1 MSQRPSERQRP
12 SDEGSIL
19 VLSLGFI
26 VICILALAVVVDASS
41 VFLARRAL
49 QSQADAAAL
58 AGAQAIDLGAYYAS
72 GAAPRIVLDPTGI
85 RAAVERHVRR
95 DPGDARLTGIALR
108 DDVVLV
114 SMTDR
119 VRPPFSGWLTP
130 SGAYDLEVEA
140 GAVLSY
146 RPAR

>member
-1 MSQRPSERQRP
+1 MRRPH
-12 SDEGSIL
+12 DEGSIL

-49 QSQADAAAL
+49 QAQADAAAL
-58 AGAQAIDLGAYYAS
+58 AGAQAIDLDAYYAA
-72 GAAPRIVLDPTGI
+72 GAASRIRLDPSGI

-95 DPGDARLTGIALR
+95 DPGQARLTSVTLR
-108 DDVVLV
+108 DEVVLV
-114 SMTDR
+114 SMADR

-146 RPAR
+146 RPAP

>member
-1 MSQRPSERQRP
+1 MTRRSR
-12 SDEGSIL
+12 DDGSIL

-58 AGAQAIDLGAYYAS
+58 AGAQAIDLGAYYAD
-72 GAAPRIVLDPTGI
+72 GASPRIRLDPTGI
-85 RAAVERHVRR
+85 RASVERHVRR
-95 DPGDARLTGIALR
+95 DPGDGRLAGITLR

-146 RPAR
+146 RPAG

>member
-1 MSQRPSERQRP
+1 MTKRV

-26 VICILALAVVVDASS
+26 VICILALAVVVDAST

-58 AGAQAIDLGAYYAS
+58 AGAQTIDVDAYYS
-72 GAAPRIVLDPTGI
+72 GGADARIRLDPAGI
-85 RAAVERHVRR
+85 RRAVERHVRR
-95 DPGDARLTGIALR
+95 DPGDGRLTGVSLR
-108 DDVVLV
+108 NDIVLV
-114 SMTDR
+114 AMTDR
-119 VRPPFSGWLTP
+119 VRPPFAGWLTP
-130 SGAYDLEVEA
+130 SGSYDLEVEA

-146 RPAR
+146 RPSR

>member
-1 MSQRPSERQRP
+1 MTKRAA
-12 SDEGSIL
+12 DDGSIL

-26 VICILALAVVVDASS
+26 VICILALAVVVDAST

-58 AGAQAIDLGAYYAS
+58 AGAQAIDIDAYYS
-72 GAAPRIVLDPTGI
+72 GGADPRIRLDPTRI
-85 RAAVERHVRR
+85 RTAVERHVRR
-95 DPGDARLTGIALR
+95 DPGDGRLTAVSLR
-108 DDVVLV
+108 NDIVLV

-140 GAVLSY
+140 GAMLSY
-146 RPAR
+146 RPSR

>member
-1 MSQRPSERQRP
+1 MSRRGR
-12 SDEGSIL
+12 DEGSIL

-26 VICILALAVVVDASS
+26 VICILALAVVVDAST

-58 AGAQAIDLGAYYAS
+58 AGAQAIDLGAYYAD
-72 GAAPRIVLDPTGI
+72 GASARIRLDPAGI

-95 DPGDARLTGIALR
+95 DPGDGRLTAVSLR
-108 DDVVLV
+108 EDVVLV

-130 SGAYDLEVEA
+130 SGTYTLEVEA
-140 GAVLSY
+140 GAILSY
-146 RPAR
+146 RPSR

>member
-1 MSQRPSERQRP
+1 MTPRRR
-12 SDEGSIL
+12 DEGSIL

-26 VICILALAVVVDASS
+26 IICIIALAVVVDAST

-49 QSQADAAAL
+49 QSQADGAAL
-58 AGAQAIDLGAYYAS
+58 AGAQAIDLDAYYSEGAS
-72 GAAPRIVLDPTGI
+72 ERIRLDEGSV
-85 RAAVERHVRR
+85 RAAVDRHVRR
-95 DPGDARLTGIALR
+95 DPGDGRLTGVTMR

-114 SMTDR
+114 TMTDR

-130 SGAYDLEVEA
+130 SGAYLLTVEA

-146 RPAR
+146 RPAG

>member
-1 MSQRPSERQRP
+1 MTPRRR
-12 SDEGSIL
+12 DEGSIL

-26 VICILALAVVVDASS
+26 IICIIALAVVVDAST

-49 QSQADAAAL
+49 QSQADGAAL
-58 AGAQAIDLGAYYAS
+58 AGAQAIDLDAYYSEGAS
-72 GAAPRIVLDPTGI
+72 ERIRLDEASV
-85 RAAVERHVRR
+85 RAAVDRHVRR
-95 DPGDARLTGIALR
+95 DPGDGRLTGVTMR

-114 SMTDR
+114 TMTDR

-130 SGAYDLEVEA
+130 SGAYLLTVEA

-146 RPAR
+146 RPAG

>member
-1 MSQRPSERQRP
+1 VSRGGR
-12 SDEGSIL
+12 DDGSIL

-26 VICILALAVVVDASS
+26 VVCILALAVVVDAST

-58 AGAQAIDLGAYYAS
+58 AGAQAIDLGAYYAD
-72 GAAPRIVLDPTGI
+72 GAASRIRLDPAGI

-95 DPGDARLTGIALR
+95 DQGDGRLTAVSLR
-108 DDVVLV
+108 EDVVLV

-130 SGAYDLEVEA
+130 SGTYTLEVEA
-140 GAVLSY
+140 GAILSY
-146 RPAR
+146 RPSR

>member
-1 MSQRPSERQRP
+1 MTRRPR
-12 SDEGSIL
+12 DEGSIL

-41 VFLARRAL
+41 VFLARRGL
-49 QSQADAAAL
+49 QAQADAAAL
-58 AGAQAIDLGAYYAS
+58 AGAQAIDLDAYYAD
-72 GAAPRIVLDPTGI
+72 GASARIRLDPVGI
-85 RAAVERHVRR
+85 RSAVERHVRR
-95 DPGDARLTGIALR
+95 DPGGGRLAGVSLR
-108 DDVVLV
+108 DDVVFV

-146 RPAR
+146 RPGD

>member
-1 MSQRPSERQRP
+1 VRARDTVRP
-12 SDEGSIL
+12 DDGGSIL

-49 QSQADAAAL
+49 QSQADGAAL
-58 AGAQAIDLGAYYAS
+58 AGAQAIDLDAYYAR
-72 GAAPRIVLDPTGI
+72 GASSRIRLDAAGV

-95 DPGDARLTGIALR
+95 DPGDGRLRGVSLR
-108 DDVVLV
+108 DDIVVV
-114 SMTDR
+114 AMSDR

-146 RPAR
+146 RPAG

>member
-1 MSQRPSERQRP
+1 MRPGTGDAGTGDQ
-12 SDEGSIL
+12 GSIL

-26 VICILALAVVVDASS
+26 VICILALAVVVDAST

-49 QSQADAAAL
+49 QAQADSAAL
-58 AGAQAIDLGAYYAS
+58 AGAQAIDLGAYYAD
-72 GAAPRIVLDPTGI
+72 GAASRIRLDSTGI

-95 DPGDARLTGIALR
+95 DPGEGRLTSVSLR

-114 SMTDR
+114 AMTDR
-119 VRPPFSGWLTP
+119 VQPPFSGWLTP

-140 GAVLSY
+140 GAILSY

>member
-1 MSQRPSERQRP
+1 MRSRSG
-12 SDEGSIL
+12 DEGSIL

-26 VICILALAVVVDASS
+26 VICILALAVVVDAST

-49 QSQADAAAL
+49 QAQADSAAL
-58 AGAQAIDLGAYYAS
+58 AGAQAIDLDAYYAD
-72 GAAPRIVLDPTGI
+72 GASSRIRLDPSGI

-95 DPGDARLTGIALR
+95 DPGQGRLTAVSLR

-114 SMTDR
+114 AMTDR

-130 SGAYDLEVEA
+130 SGAYDLDAEA
-140 GAVLSY
+140 GAILSY

>member
-1 MSQRPSERQRP
+1 MRPRSR
-12 SDEGSIL
+12 DEGSIL

-26 VICILALAVVVDASS
+26 VICILALGVVVDAST

-49 QSQADAAAL
+49 QAQADSAAL
-58 AGAQAIDLGAYYAS
+58 AGAQAIDLDAYYADGTAS
-72 GAAPRIVLDPTGI
+72 RIRLDPSAI
-85 RAAVERHVRR
+85 RVAVERHVRR
-95 DPGDARLTGIALR
+95 DPGEGRLTAVSLR

-114 SMTDR
+114 EMTDR

-130 SGAYDLEVEA
+130 SGAYDLDVEA
-140 GAVLSY
+140 GAILSY

>member
-1 MSQRPSERQRP
+1 MTKRA

-26 VICILALAVVVDASS
+26 VICILALAVVVDAST

-49 QSQADAAAL
+49 QAQADTAAL
-58 AGAQAIDLGAYYAS
+58 AGAQAIDVDAYYS
-72 GAAPRIVLDPTGI
+72 GGADTRIRLDPAGI
-85 RAAVERHVRR
+85 RTAVERHVRR
-95 DPGDARLTGIALR
+95 DPGDGRLTAVSLR
-108 DDVVLV
+108 NDIVLV

-140 GAVLSY
+140 GAMLSY
-146 RPAR
+146 RPSR

>member
-1 MSQRPSERQRP
+1 MRRRPG
-12 SDEGSIL
+12 DDGSIL

-41 VFLARRAL
+41 AFLARRAL
-49 QSQADAAAL
+49 QAQADAAAL
-58 AGAQAIDLGAYYAS
+58 AGAQAIDLDAYYAD
-72 GAAPRIVLDPTGI
+72 GAAARIRLDPSGI

-95 DPGDARLTGIALR
+95 DPGEGRLTAVSLR
-108 DDVVLV
+108 DDMVLV
-114 SMTDR
+114 TMSDR

-130 SGAYDLEVEA
+130 SGAYDLTVEA

-146 RPAR
+146 RPGS

>member
-1 MSQRPSERQRP
+1 MTPRPR
-12 SDEGSIL
+12 DEGSVL

-26 VICILALAVVVDASS
+26 IICIIALAVVVDAST

-49 QSQADAAAL
+49 QSQADGAAL
-58 AGAQAIDLGAYYAS
+58 AGAQAMDLNAYYSEGAS
-72 GAAPRIVLDPTGI
+72 ERIRLDEASV
-85 RAAVERHVRR
+85 RAAVDRHVRR
-95 DPGDARLTGIALR
+95 DPGDGRLTGVTMR

-114 SMTDR
+114 TMTDR

-130 SGAYDLEVEA
+130 SGAYPLTVEA

-146 RPAR
+146 RPAG

>member
-1 MSQRPSERQRP
+1 MKRWSR
-12 SDEGSIL
+12 DEGSIL

-26 VICILALAVVVDASS
+26 VICILALAVVVDASM

-49 QSQADAAAL
+49 QSQADGAAL
-58 AGAQAIDLGAYYAS
+58 AGAQAIDLGTYYAE
-72 GAAPRIVLDPTGI
+72 GASARIRLDGAGV

-95 DPGDARLTGIALR
+95 DPGNGRLTGVWLR
-108 DDVVLV
+108 DDVVIV

-130 SGAYDLEVEA
+130 GGAYDLNVEA

-146 RPAR
+146 RPSG